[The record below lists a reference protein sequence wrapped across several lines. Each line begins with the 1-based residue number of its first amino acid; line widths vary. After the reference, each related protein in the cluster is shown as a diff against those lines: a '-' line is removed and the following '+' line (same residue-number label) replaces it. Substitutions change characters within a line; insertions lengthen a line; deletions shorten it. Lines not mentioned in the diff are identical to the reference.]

1 MVPCQLV
8 GAYHET
14 EVQPSLVCR
23 AQHVFAET
31 RSPPRLRVEGSC
43 FFVGV
48 RAHYGKLILL
58 SKGDRLVEE
67 AICLGVLPVRSRPRA
82 LDQCVG
88 RGIVLGCASRPLPV
102 QRQSAANEACRR
114 GILWCGVDHAE
125 GAEHVNEL

>member
-8 GAYHET
+8 GAHHET

-23 AQHVFAET
+23 AQHVFAKT
-31 RSPPRLRVEGSC
+31 RPPRLRVEGSC
-43 FFVGV
+43 FLMSVG
-48 RAHYGKLILL
+48 AHDGKLILFR
-58 SKGDRLVEE
+58 KGDRLVKE

-82 LDQCVG
+82 LDQGVG
-88 RGIVLGCASRPLPV
+88 RRIILGCASRPLPV

-125 GAEHVNEL
+125 GTEHVNEL